1 MSELK
6 RTQLYDVHVAAGA
19 TMVDFGGWEMPI
31 QYPSGIIA
39 EHLYTRQVCSLFDV
53 SHMGRLLI
61 EGPQRKEFLQH
72 VLTSNVS
79 ALDLNMAQYCII
91 PNENGGAVDDA
102 YLYLFQEDNYLL
114 VVNAANIDKDLEH
127 LNRALSGFDCTITNI
142 SDQWASIAVQGP
154 KSKEMLMTLTGGVS
168 PTKEPTKNSL
178 GTVSLEGRQARIAK
192 TGYTGEPLGYEVYVR
207 SEDVVW
213 LWNRL
218 VELGAR
224 PAGLGARDTLRMEAS
239 FPLYGHEMGTAPDGT
254 EIPIFAVPL
263 AKFAVSF
270 SAQKGDFIGRAALE
284 RQHRAF
290 VRYMDRDFSDLS
302 PLPRRIAP
310 IALLDRGV
318 MRAGM
323 EIYKGDKLVGWVTS
337 GTMVPYF
344 KPQGEGLSTVLLE
357 ASGKRAIG
365 LCYIDSDVLVDD
377 TVEVDIRGKR
387 LKAVIPARHMSV
399 GAPPFA
405 RPLLYGEQEE
415 VRTVA
420 GGDRTGKALTLLHKA
435 IENHVWRQEQCVNLI
450 PSENT
455 PSRAVRLLSGSD
467 PACRYAEHKK
477 ILAFYEKE
485 VFYYQGTKFIDQV
498 ERMLAEEMRAYFG
511 CTEVE
516 TRTLSGQMSN
526 MAVFSAL
533 MDWKN
538 RFDRKNEAKRLGYV
552 MNNHIIKGGH
562 LSAQPMGALH
572 DYIAIDPV
580 TEKPAVVNFPVCRD
594 NPYKMDVEETKKLID
609 RYRPELI
616 IFGKSMVL
624 HKEPVAEIRRFVDE
638 QRIPTTIMYD
648 MAHVLGLIGDHFQ
661 NPFQEGAEIV
671 TGSTHKTFFGPQR
684 GVIGVNYKEEDLK
697 YGLWKTIESRTFP
710 GSVSNHHLGTQL
722 GMLMAA
728 YEMNQFR
735 DAYQSAII
743 RNAKSFARSLKSY
756 GLDVVGDPAIDY
768 TETHQ
773 VIVSVGY
780 GEGAEIAE
788 RLEQN
793 NVIVNYQATPD
804 EEGFTASGALRMGV
818 SEMTRFGFEEKD
830 FDQLASLMADCIL
843 RGREI
848 KGDVERLRAGHTEM
862 RYCFDDA
869 AINDALEQL
878 AGKLD
883 I

>member
-6 RTQLYDVHVAAGA
+6 RTQLYDVHVSAGA

-102 YLYLFQEDNYLL
+102 YLYLFQEDSYLL

-142 SDQWASIAVQGP
+142 SAEWASIAVQGP
-154 KSKEMLMTLTGGVS
+154 KSKEMLMTLSGGES

-207 SEDVVW
+207 SEDAVW

-239 FPLYGHEMGTAPDGT
+239 FPLYGHEMGVAPDGS

-270 SAQKGDFIGRAALE
+270 SAQKGEFIGRAALE
-284 RQHRAF
+284 RQHQAF
-290 VRYMDRDFSDLS
+290 IRHMDRDFSDMS
-302 PLPRRIAP
+302 ALPRRIAP

-344 KPQGEGLSTVLLE
+344 KTQGEGLSTVILE

-498 ERMLAEEMRAYFG
+498 ERMLTEEMRAYFG

-533 MDWKN
+533 TDWKN
-538 RFDRKNEAKRLGYV
+538 RFDRKKDAKRLGYV

-572 DYIAIDPV
+572 DYIAVDPV

-624 HKEPVAEIRRFVDE
+624 HKEPVAQIRRFVDE
-638 QRIPTTIMYD
+638 QKIPTTIMYD

-743 RNAKSFARSLKSY
+743 RNAKSFARSLRSY

-848 KGDVERLRAGHTEM
+848 KADVEQLRARHTEM

>member
-6 RTQLYDVHVAAGA
+6 RTQLYDVHVSAGA

-154 KSKEMLMTLTGGVS
+154 KSKEMLMTLTGGES

-207 SEDVVW
+207 SQDVVW

-239 FPLYGHEMGTAPDGT
+239 FPLYGHEMGVAPDGT

-290 VRYMDRDFSDLS
+290 IRHMDRDFSDMS
-302 PLPRRIAP
+302 ALPRRIAP

-344 KPQGEGLSTVLLE
+344 KTQGEGLSTVILE

-624 HKEPVAEIRRFVDE
+624 HKEPVAQIRQFVDE
-638 QRIPTTIMYD
+638 QKIPTTIMYD

-743 RNAKSFARSLKSY
+743 RNAKSFARSLRSY

-848 KGDVERLRAGHTEM
+848 KADVERLRARHTEM

>member
-142 SDQWASIAVQGP
+142 SAEWASIAVQGP

-178 GTVSLEGRQARIAK
+178 GTVSLEGHQARIAK

-207 SEDVVW
+207 SEDAVW

-239 FPLYGHEMGTAPDGT
+239 FPLYGHEMGVAPDGS

-290 VRYMDRDFSDLS
+290 VRYMDRDFSDMS
-302 PLPRRIAP
+302 ALPRKIAP

-323 EIYKGDKLVGWVTS
+323 EIYRGDKLVGWVTS

-344 KPQGEGLSTVLLE
+344 KTQGEGLSTVILE

-624 HKEPVAEIRRFVDE
+624 HKEPVAQIRRFVDE
-638 QRIPTTIMYD
+638 QKIPTTIMYD

>member
-6 RTQLYDVHVAAGA
+6 RTQLYDVHVSAGA

-102 YLYLFQEDNYLL
+102 YLYLFQEDSYLL

-142 SDQWASIAVQGP
+142 SAEWASIAVQGP
-154 KSKEMLMTLTGGVS
+154 KSKEMLMTLSGGES

-207 SEDVVW
+207 SEDAVW

-239 FPLYGHEMGTAPDGT
+239 FPLYGHEMGVAPDGT

-284 RQHRAF
+284 RQHQAF
-290 VRYMDRDFSDLS
+290 IRHMDRDFSDMS
-302 PLPRRIAP
+302 ALPRRIAP

-344 KPQGEGLSTVLLE
+344 KTQGEGLSTVILE

-420 GGDRTGKALTLLHKA
+420 GGDRTGKALALLHKA

-533 MDWKN
+533 TDWKN
-538 RFDRKNEAKRLGYV
+538 RFDRKKDAKRLGYV

-572 DYIAIDPV
+572 DYIAVDPV

-624 HKEPVAEIRRFVDE
+624 HKEPVAQIRQFVDE
-638 QRIPTTIMYD
+638 QKIPTTIMYD

-743 RNAKSFARSLKSY
+743 RNAKSFARSLRSY

-848 KGDVERLRAGHTEM
+848 KADVERLRARHTEM